1 MSYLYIFIA
10 SAILSITGMSSLPHA
25 EIEKAFNANDASA
38 IVNLANEK
46 VLMTVLGKDGAYSK
60 SQAKLIL
67 KDFFAKHPKGKFDII
82 HPGKEGASAFS
93 IGNYT
98 VNSDVFRVT
107 FHFKKVGSNYL
118 IETLNIE
125 K

>member
-10 SAILSITGMSSLPHA
+10 SAILSVSGISSLPHT
-25 EIEKAFNANDASA
+25 ELEKAFNANDSGA
-38 IVNLANEK
+38 IVELTNDK

-67 KDFFAKHPKGKFDII
+67 KDFFSNYPNGKFKII
-82 HPGKEGASAFS
+82 HPGKEGVSAFS

-98 VNSDVFRVT
+98 ANKSVFRVT
-107 FHFKKVGSNYL
+107 FHFKKVSSKYL

>member
-10 SAILSITGMSSLPHA
+10 TAILSISGISSLPHA
-25 EIEKAFNANDASA
+25 EIEKAFNASDAGA
-38 IVNLANEK
+38 IESLMNEK

-67 KDFFAKHPKGKFDII
+67 KDFFTKYPKGKFEII

-98 VNSDVFRVT
+98 VNGNVFRVT
-107 FHFKKVGSNYL
+107 FHFKKVNGKYL

-125 K
+125 N